1 MTQKIKKMKNYKY
14 LFALVIGFT
23 MLGCSDLE
31 EDARS
36 QLNPDERVLD
46 LQTVET
52 TIAGAY
58 GHLSARAFMSRGLGL
73 AIMLRSD
80 MVDIG
85 NPTTRSERVE
95 HDQFTVSASNP
106 LILNPANPERSFWPR
121 LYQIVRAANETLRE
135 LDQLDEQG
143 AGVKEEIA
151 ARARFIRGFAYY
163 HLVRLFGDI
172 PFLDEMTTTAE
183 ASIAERTPADIVY
196 ETIIEDFEYA
206 KQWLPDSRTNRAL
219 PGKAAASAFL
229 ASVYLTREEYQLAYT
244 EATDIISKAGTYDL
258 ALEPDYRNIFH
269 AENTD
274 FSKEPIFVI
283 DFVGTNVND
292 ESRDYLAAFTGFY
305 GQATYYPSGG
315 WSVMVPAQAVY
326 DTWDA
331 GDYRRQVNLDD
342 QALDNDGNVLNYTEF
357 SSVDGRNTNRPHISK
372 YTAMAGDLPQANT
385 SGRDSHS
392 NYQMMRYAEVLLI
405 AAEAAIEIGNT
416 AEADQYINMVRERAR
431 NGDGTAEPSNAPA
444 DISGATIDDVMEER
458 RLELAFEQKRWYDI
472 VRRKMGDQV
481 FGSNGFE
488 TELLGTQNFDPSRD
502 YLLPIPPLEITNN
515 PNLTQNPGY

>member
-1 MTQKIKKMKNYKY
+1 MKIYKS
-14 LFALVIGFT
+14 LFVLVLCLSTF
-23 MLGCSDLE
+23 GCSDLE
-31 EDARS
+31 EDALS
-36 QLNPDERVLD
+36 QLEPDERILD
-46 LQTVET
+46 LETVET

-58 GHLSARAFMSRGLGL
+58 GHLSARGFMSRALGL
-73 AIMLRSD
+73 TLMLRSD

-85 NPTTRSERVE
+85 NPTTRSERIE
-95 HDQFTVSASNP
+95 FDQFTVSASNP
-106 LILNPANPERSFWPR
+106 LILNVATPETSFWPR
-121 LYQIVRAANETLRE
+121 LYQMVRGANETLRE
-135 LDQLDEQG
+135 LEVLEDQE
-143 AGVKEEIA
+143 AGVKEELA

-172 PFLDEMTTTAE
+172 PYLDDKTPTAE
-183 ASIAERTPADIVY
+183 ASIAPRTSAETVYDNIIADF
-196 ETIIEDFEYA
+196 TYA
-206 KQWLPDSRTNRAL
+206 KEWLLDTRSNRAI

-229 ASVYLTREEYQLAYT
+229 ASVYLTREEYQLAYN
-244 EATDIISKAGTYDL
+244 EATDIINKAGLYDL
-258 ALEPDYRNIFH
+258 ALEPNYRNIFH

-274 FSKEPIFVI
+274 MSSEPIFVI

-326 DTWDA
+326 DTWEN
-331 GDYRRQVNLDD
+331 GDYRKEVNFDD
-342 QALDNDGNVLNYTEF
+342 EAVDNSGNVIPFTSF
-357 SSVDGRNTNRPHISK
+357 SSLDGRNANRPHISK

-416 AEADQYINMVRERAR
+416 AEADQWINMVRERAR
-431 NGDGTAEPSNAPA
+431 NGDGNGAPSAVPA
-444 DISGATIDDVMEER
+444 NISGATVADVLEER
-458 RLELAFEQKRWYDI
+458 RLEFAFEQKRWYDI
-472 VRRKMGDQV
+472 ARRKLGDEV
-481 FGSNGFE
+481 FGPNGFE
-488 TELLGTQNFDPSRD
+488 TEFQGTQNFNPARD
-502 YLLPIPPLEITNN
+502 YLLPIPPFEITNN